1 MMRMRNR
8 YRQSIGGIGAGD
20 LHAGKQP
27 RDHRMDLRLFRA
39 AGPDH
44 GLLDEGRG
52 IFADLDPGA
61 GGAHQ
66 RHAAG
71 LPELQRRLRVLVDEH
86 FLDRGGG
93 GRVVSNQRIE
103 LVGEGRK
110 PARQR
115 RVGIR
120 LDLSVGDVRQP
131 IAFSLDQAPA
141 GRAEPR
147 IEAEDFQASFSSSSS
162 GTS

>member
-1 MMRMRNR
+1 
-8 YRQSIGGIGAGD
+8 
-20 LHAGKQP
+20 
-27 RDHRMDLRLFRA
+27 
-39 AGPDH
+39 
-44 GLLDEGRG
+44 
-52 IFADLDPGA
+52 
-61 GGAHQ
+61 
-66 RHAAG
+66 
-71 LPELQRRLRVLVDEH
+71 
-86 FLDRGGG
+86 
-93 GRVVSNQRIE
+93 VVSNQCIE

>member
-1 MMRMRNR
+1 MRMRNR

-52 IFADLDPGA
+52 IFADFDPGA

-66 RHAAG
+66 RHAAR
-71 LPELQRRLRVLVDEH
+71 LAELQSRLRVLVDEH

-93 GRVVSNQRIE
+93 GGVVGDQRFE
-103 LVGEGRK
+103 LVGECRK
-110 PARQR
+110 AARKR
-115 RVGIR
+115 RGCVSP
-120 LDLSVGDVRQP
+120 DLAVGDMREA
-131 IAFSLDQAPA
+131 IAVSLDQPPA
-141 GRAEPR
+141 GGAEAGV
-147 IEAEDFQASFSSSSS
+147 EAENLQERRSSSSS